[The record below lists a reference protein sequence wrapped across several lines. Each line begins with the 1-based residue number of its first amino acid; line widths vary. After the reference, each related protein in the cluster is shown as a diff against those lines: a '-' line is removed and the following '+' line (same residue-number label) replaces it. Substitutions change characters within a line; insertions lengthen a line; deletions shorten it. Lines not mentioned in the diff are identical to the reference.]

1 MPNTPMTNNLR
12 VYLWIALALALY
24 FNYSAW
30 MADYGPRPETA
41 STAATAPGA
50 HGAKRPNSFSDE
62 VPRAPSS
69 SAQPQSSTPAA
80 AAPAAAATTEADG
93 DFTAPVVRVV
103 TDVLDL
109 DISTRGG
116 TIQRVDLLKYQKVK
130 GEPVRVRLENVDDPV
145 SLYVLQ
151 SGLTG
156 PAANMPNQR
165 ATFTAA
171 QSTYQLDSS
180 GVLRVPLTWTN
191 DGITVTKTFVFRR
204 GHYAI
209 NVEYNVVN
217 HSDSAWQA
225 AQYAQIRR
233 NDPRTKTSMFN
244 FNAEKSQF
252 HGPAVWDGKYRKLDF
267 QGADNHLS
275 TPVKNGWIAA
285 LQHHFVTAIVPPKD
299 LSFTFTLNAAGDEYH
314 FAATGPLQTVPPGA
328 SQTFGETF
336 FVGPKLQSALA
347 ATGPELARV
356 ADYGALYLLAEP
368 LFWLLDKAHAVTG
381 NWGVAIILIT
391 LLLKVM
397 FYPLSEASGRSMAKM
412 KALAPRIKNLQE
424 MYKDEREKLGKA
436 TMELYQREKVNPVAG
451 CLPMI
456 IQMPVFL
463 AFYWVLL
470 ESVEMRQAPF
480 VGWIHDLSSK
490 DPFYIL
496 PAIMAAAMFAQFK
509 LNPTA
514 ADPTQQKVMMV
525 MPLVMSVTFAFF
537 PAGLVLYWVT
547 NTLLSMAQQWNIN
560 RRIIGRAGSPKR
572 A

>member
-1 MPNTPMTNNLR
+1 MTNNLR
-12 VYLWIALALALY
+12 MYLWVALGLVLF
-24 FNYSAW
+24 FNYQAW
-30 MADYGPRPETA
+30 MADYGPKTPSPA
-41 STAATAPGA
+41 DTAAIGA
-50 HGAKRPNSFSDE
+50 RGTKAASDLAEE
-62 VPRAPSS
+62 VPQAATTPRASPMT
-69 SAQPQSSTPAA
+69 QPATTGAA
-80 AAPAAAATTEADG
+80 AATAAAATTPPDSAVDT
-93 DFTAPVVRVV
+93 DASVVHVV

-116 TIQRVDLLKYQKVK
+116 TIQRVDLPKYEKVK
-130 GEPVRVRLENVDDPV
+130 GDPTPVRLENVDDPA

-156 PAANMPNQR
+156 SGNASPNHL

-171 QSTYQLDSS
+171 RSSYELDSR
-180 GVLRVPLTWTN
+180 GELRVPLTWMS
-191 DGITVTKTFVFRR
+191 DGITVTKTYVFRR
-204 GHYAI
+204 GQYAVGI
-209 NVEYNVVN
+209 EYNIQN

-225 AQYAQIRR
+225 AQYAQILR
-233 NDPRTKTSMFN
+233 NDPRTKSSMFN

-252 HGPAVWDGKYRKLDF
+252 HGPAIWDGTKYRKLDF
-267 QGADNHLS
+267 NGSDNHLS
-275 TPVKNGWIAA
+275 IPVQNGWIAA

-299 LSFTFTLNAAGDEYH
+299 ERFTFALNAAGDEYRL
-314 FAATGPLQTVPPGA
+314 AATGPAHTVAAGT

-336 FVGPKLQSALA
+336 FIGPKLQSALA
-347 ATGPELARV
+347 ATGTELARV
-356 ADYGALYLLAEP
+356 ADYGFLYLLAEP
-368 LFWLLDKAHAVTG
+368 LFWLLDKAHSFTG

-391 LLLKVM
+391 LLLKLL

-424 MYKDEREKLGKA
+424 TYKDDREKLGKA
-436 TMELYQREKVNPVAG
+436 TMELYQREKVNPVSG

-480 VGWIHDLSSK
+480 AGWIHDLSSR
-490 DPFYIL
+490 DPYYIL
-496 PAIMAAAMFAQFK
+496 PAIMAAAMLVQFK
-509 LNPTA
+509 LNPSA
-514 ADPTQQKVMMV
+514 ADPTQQRIMMV

-537 PAGLVLYWVT
+537 PSGLVLYWVT
-547 NTLLSMAQQWNIN
+547 NTLLGIAQQWNIN
-560 RRIIGRAGSPKR
+560 RRIVGVPAAKR

>member
-1 MPNTPMTNNLR
+1 MTNNLR
-12 VYLWIALALALY
+12 VYLWIALALAVY
-24 FNYSAW
+24 FNYTTW
-30 MADYGPRPETA
+30 TADYGPRPE
-41 STAATAPGA
+41 STAATAAGR
-50 HGAKRPNSFSDE
+50 GAKPGTRLSDE
-62 VPRAPSS
+62 VPQATS
-69 SAQPQSSTPAA
+69 SAQPKSSTPAA
-80 AAPAAAATTEADG
+80 AAPAAAAGTEGSVDSN
-93 DFTAPVVRVV
+93 APVVHVV

-116 TIQRVDLLKYQKVK
+116 TIQRVDLPKYQKVK
-130 GEPVRVRLENVDDPV
+130 GEQAPVRLENVDDPA

-156 PAANMPNQR
+156 AAGRDVPNHL
-165 ATFTAA
+165 ATFTVA

-180 GVLRVPLTWTN
+180 GVLRVPLTWTS
-191 DGITVTKTFVFRR
+191 DGITVTKTYVFRR
-204 GHYAI
+204 GQYAI

-217 HSDSAWQA
+217 HSDSAWQV
-225 AQYAQIRR
+225 AQYAQILR

-252 HGPAVWDGKYRKLDF
+252 HGPAIQDGTKYRKLDF
-267 QGADNHLS
+267 QGTDNHLS
-275 TPVKNGWIAA
+275 IPVKNGWVAA
-285 LQHHFVTAIVPPKD
+285 LQHHFVSAIVPPRD
-299 LSFTFTLNAAGDEYH
+299 QLFHLTLSASGDEYLL
-314 FAATGPLQTVPPGA
+314 AATGPVQTVPAGA
-328 SQTFGETF
+328 SQTFGDTF

-368 LFWLLDKAHAVTG
+368 LFWLLDKAHAGTG

-391 LLLKVM
+391 LLLKIL

-424 MYKDEREKLGKA
+424 MYKDDREKLGKA

-480 VGWIHDLSSK
+480 MGWIHDLSSK
-490 DPFYIL
+490 DPYYIL

-509 LNPTA
+509 LNPSA

-560 RRIIGRAGSPKR
+560 RRIIGSTGAAKR

>member
-1 MPNTPMTNNLR
+1 MTNNLR
-12 VYLWIALALALY
+12 VYLWIALALAVY
-24 FNYSAW
+24 FNYTTW
-30 MADYGPRPETA
+30 TADYGPRPE
-41 STAATAPGA
+41 STAATASGR
-50 HGAKRPNSFSDE
+50 GAKPGTRLSEE
-62 VPRAPSS
+62 VPQATS
-69 SAQPQSSTPAA
+69 SAQPKSSTPAA
-80 AAPAAAATTEADG
+80 AAPAAAAGTEGSVDSN
-93 DFTAPVVRVV
+93 APIVHVV

-116 TIQRVDLLKYQKVK
+116 TIQRVDLPKYQKVK
-130 GEPVRVRLENVDDPV
+130 GEQAPVRLENVDDPA

-156 PAANMPNQR
+156 AAGRDVPNHL
-165 ATFTAA
+165 ATFTVA

-180 GVLRVPLTWTN
+180 GVLRVPLTWTS
-191 DGITVTKTFVFRR
+191 DGITVTKTYVFRR
-204 GHYAI
+204 GQYAI

-217 HSDSAWQA
+217 HSDSAWQV
-225 AQYAQIRR
+225 AQYAQILR

-252 HGPAVWDGKYRKLDF
+252 HGPAIQDGTKYRKLDF
-267 QGADNHLS
+267 QGTDNHLS
-275 TPVKNGWIAA
+275 IPVKNGWVAA
-285 LQHHFVTAIVPPKD
+285 LQHHFVSAIVPPRD
-299 LSFTFTLNAAGDEYH
+299 QLFHLTLSASGDEYLL
-314 FAATGPLQTVPPGA
+314 AATGPVQTVPAGA
-328 SQTFGETF
+328 SQTFGDTF

-368 LFWLLDKAHAVTG
+368 LFWLLDKAHAGTG

-391 LLLKVM
+391 LLLKIL

-424 MYKDEREKLGKA
+424 MYKDDREKLGKA

-480 VGWIHDLSSK
+480 MGWIHDLSSK
-490 DPFYIL
+490 DPYYIL

-509 LNPTA
+509 LNPSA

-560 RRIIGRAGSPKR
+560 RRIIGSTGAAKR

>member
-1 MPNTPMTNNLR
+1 MTNNIR

-30 MADYGPRPETA
+30 MTDYGPRPD
-41 STAATAPGA
+41 ATVAAPG
-50 HGAKRPNSFSDE
+50 GRGGKPGSGFSDE
-62 VPRAPSS
+62 VPPPPAT
-69 SAQPQSSTPAA
+69 SAQPQSSAPTAAAA
-80 AAPAAAATTEADG
+80 AAPATAATTEAAVD
-93 DFTAPVVRVV
+93 TSAPVVRVV

-109 DISTRGG
+109 DISTQGG
-116 TIQRVDLLKYQKVK
+116 TIQRADLPKYQKVK
-130 GEPVRVRLENVDDPV
+130 GEAAPVRLENVDDPG
-145 SLYVLQ
+145 STYVLQ

-156 PAANMPNQR
+156 SAGNLPNQH
-165 ATFTAA
+165 ATFVAS

-180 GVLRVPLTWTN
+180 GVLRVPLTWTS

-204 GHYAI
+204 GQYSI
-209 NVEYNVVN
+209 NIEYNVVN

-225 AQYAQIRR
+225 AQFAQIVR

-252 HGPAVWDGKYRKLDF
+252 HGPAVWDGKYHKLDF
-267 QGADNHLS
+267 QGTDNHMS
-275 TPVKNGWIAA
+275 VSVQNGWIAA
-285 LQHHFVTAIVPPKD
+285 LQHHFVTAVVPPKD
-299 LSFTFTLNAAGDEYH
+299 QPFRFTLNGVGDEYH
-314 FAATGPLQTVPPGA
+314 FAATGPMQTVPAGA
-328 SQTFGETF
+328 SQTFSETF
-336 FVGPKLQSALA
+336 FIGPKLQSALA

-368 LFWLLDKAHAVTG
+368 LFWLLDKAHGATG

-391 LLLKVM
+391 LLLKLL

-424 MYKDEREKLGKA
+424 MYKDDREKLGKA

-480 VGWIHDLSSK
+480 MGWIHDLSSK

-509 LNPTA
+509 LNPSA

-525 MPLVMSVTFAFF
+525 MPLVMSATFAFF

-560 RRIIGRAGSPKR
+560 RRIIGRAGAPKR